1 MKYLRKIFENTTQD
15 ELQDLCDSYF
25 PYLYD
30 EGFEIRISTG
40 RFNITVMN
48 TQKHP
53 ESGHLI
59 VTLGMPGPSSR
70 FVPFSWDQVKDY
82 YIPFLQILVRR
93 YELILDPVQSSTN
106 GYVGFNTEMGMK
118 YLSLDQ
124 VINDKVERV
133 LGCRI
138 WNIHIRIVDKI

>member
-1 MKYLRKIFENTTQD
+1 MKHLKPFNESKENLQQEVKDFCDNSLVYLLD
-15 ELQDLCDSYF
+15 D
-25 PYLYD
+25 
-30 EGFEIRISTG
+30 G
-40 RFNITVMN
+40 FNITVMN